1 MRKINKSVEVLDES
15 DGKRQLSF
23 VITTD
28 EVDRDNDI
36 IKADGWRLD
45 NYLKN
50 PVVLFGHN
58 WGGLPVGKCIS
69 ITKMEHA
76 LKATVEFVSKEISP
90 FAETVY
96 QMCKQGFLKAT
107 SVGFSVIKSAYDN
120 ERHGFDIM
128 EAELLEFSIVPI
140 PANASALIEASGK
153 GIDISVFEKHLE
165 DEINSNKGMLEA
177 YFTMKKAQIET
188 EKENPVETD
197 KIAEDEINNLKEQ
210 VKNLEEERNSLQ
222 EKLDNIEKEKSIL
235 SLKQSILK
243 EFKEGK

>member
-1 MRKINKSVEVLDES
+1 MRKINKSVEVAEES
-15 DGKRQLSF
+15 EDKRQLSF
-23 VITTD
+23 TITTD

-36 IKADGWRLD
+36 VKADGWKLD

-58 WGGLPVGKCIS
+58 WGGLPVGKCVS
-69 ITKMEHA
+69 ITKLENA

-107 SVGFSVIKSAYDN
+107 SVGFSVIKSDYDN
-120 ERHGFDIM
+120 ERKGFNIT

-153 GIDISVFEKHLE
+153 GIDVSVFQKQLE
-165 DEINSNKGMLEA
+165 DNVETNKGMLEA
-177 YFTMKKAQIET
+177 YFTMRKAEI
-188 EKENPVETD
+188 EKEKEIPVELD
-197 KIAEDEINNLKEQ
+197 KTTEDEIKGLKEQ
-210 VKNLEEERNSLQ
+210 IKTLEEERNSLQ